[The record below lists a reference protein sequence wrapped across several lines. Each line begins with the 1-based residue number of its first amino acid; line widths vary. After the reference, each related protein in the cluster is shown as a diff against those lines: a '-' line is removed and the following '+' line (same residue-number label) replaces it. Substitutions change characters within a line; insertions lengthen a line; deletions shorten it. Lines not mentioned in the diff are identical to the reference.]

1 LYIDVFAT
9 AGGAD
14 PGLLAGKTVL
24 IIDVLRAT
32 STITTALAN
41 GAAGVLPVLTIA
53 EAREAAAGLTP
64 RTFLLGGERKALKIP
79 GFDLDNSPR
88 QYTREVVAGKTII
101 MTTTNG
107 TVAIKQAFPAAALL
121 IASFLNARAAAR
133 EAWKTG
139 TDIYLLCAGTRNRF
153 SLDDAACA
161 GLLVHCLQELEPG
174 ARLGDLAFALRHL
187 YLSYRDDLPHLISHA
202 SHYQRLMDL
211 GLEADI
217 AYCLQQDVYDVVP
230 RWDKERNLIVL
241 PLD

>member
-1 LYIDVFAT
+1 LHIDVFPT

-14 PGLLAGKTVL
+14 QEALAGKTVL

-41 GAAGVLPVLTIA
+41 GAAAVLSVLTIDA
-53 EAREAAAGLTP
+53 AREAAACLPPG
-64 RTFLLGGERKALKIP
+64 TFLLGGERKALKIP

-88 QYTREVVAGKTII
+88 QYTREAVAGKTIV

-107 TVAIKQAFPAAALL
+107 TVAIKKALPAAKLL
-121 IASFLNARAAAR
+121 IASFLNARAVAR
-133 EAWKTG
+133 EAWQRG

-161 GLLVHCLQELEPG
+161 GMLVNYLQEMEPQ
-174 ARLGDLAFALRHL
+174 ARLGDLAFTLRQL
-187 YLSYRDDLPHLISHA
+187 YLSHQEDLPHLISHA
-202 SHYQRLMDL
+202 SHYQRLVDL

-217 AYCLQQDVYDVVP
+217 AYCLQQDIYHVVP
-230 RWDKERNLIVL
+230 WLDKEQNLIVL
-241 PLD
+241 